1 MSEKSRTTSM
11 KALIERSSLGS
22 PDARRARA
30 SVPAAKGRAVARS
43 AMTGRHTDSARSVR
57 KK

>member
-1 MSEKSRTTSM
+1 M